1 MKLNKRWMTVLI
13 VSGLLISALVA
24 AFALTGSRT
33 PVAAAAGSA
42 QTSETCVD
50 DDAIEDTGKHESQSG
65 EAGET
70 EDADCPGD
78 VEDD

>member
-1 MKLNKRWMTVLI
+1 MKLNKRWMIVLI

-24 AFALTGSRT
+24 TFAFTGSRT

-42 QTSETCVD
+42 QTTETCVD
-50 DDAIEDTGKHESQSG
+50 DVAGEVESEAG
-65 EAGET
+65 EAGEA

>member
-24 AFALTGSRT
+24 TFALTGSRT

-42 QTSETCVD
+42 RTTETCVD
-50 DDAIEDTGKHESQSG
+50 DDAAGEVESQAG
-65 EAGET
+65 EASET

-78 VEDD
+78 TEDD